1 MNLPADNL
9 FITSYKNG
17 INKLDNVSFRNLIGR
32 VGRIDHSLFGNVFMV
47 CLPTSDNSTIN
58 RYEELLTN
66 EIPTQKLSIESS
78 LTRSQK
84 KAIITGLVN
93 NDFEMQTK
101 SQHTTA
107 DEFTIMRKEALVFV
121 NNIREEKDSLIVRQ
135 LREIATPE
143 QINTIMQNIQQI
155 PPSKSIDI
163 SPDQFSNLHRFVASG
178 GVYPSL
184 NAAGEVEYNDVVD
197 FLERLAKVF
206 KWQSL

>member
-1 MNLPADNL
+1 
-9 FITSYKNG
+9 
-17 INKLDNVSFRNLIGR
+17 
-32 VGRIDHSLFGNVFMV
+32 
-47 CLPTSDNSTIN
+47 
-58 RYEELLTN
+58 
-66 EIPTQKLSIESS
+66 
-78 LTRSQK
+78 
-84 KAIITGLVN
+84 
-93 NDFEMQTK
+93 
-101 SQHTTA
+101 
-107 DEFTIMRKEALVFV
+107 MRKEALVFV

-206 KWQSL
+206 KWRVYEKKHLGYHDSQTLALTHIKWYSNILYKWMSGYGLSYIIQDSIRYKEQHPDTGIWANNWKIGSSLQQARSKAQKPCYSRHFKYN